1 MASDSEV
8 SSTASGDIEMA
19 IPTPDEVNT
28 FVTREYPAMTQ
39 SGFRCESMGE
49 TRCVARW
56 THDPSTLR
64 PGGLISGPVQFTA
77 ADLALWCLSFTVVG
91 LQPMAVTS
99 DLAITFLRPAAGG
112 DLLAEASLLRAG
124 RTRISGRVD
133 IRVDGT
139 ARLVAH
145 ATGSYALLEPR

>member
-1 MASDSEV
+1 
-8 SSTASGDIEMA
+8 MA
-19 IPTPDEVNT
+19 IPTPGEVNE
-28 FVTREYPAMTQ
+28 FVTREYPAMTG
-39 SGFRCESMGE
+39 SGFRCESMSE
-49 TRCVARW
+49 TVCVARW
-56 THDPSTLR
+56 THDPRTLR

-133 IRVDGT
+133 IRVEGSDQ
-139 ARLVAH
+139 VVSH

>member
-1 MASDSEV
+1 M
-8 SSTASGDIEMA
+8 GKL
-19 IPTPDEVNT
+19 PTPAEVNA
-28 FVTREYPAMTQ
+28 FVAAEYPAMTA
-39 SGFRCESMGE
+39 SGFRCESMAADH
-49 TRCVARW
+49 CVARW
-56 THDPSTLR
+56 TMDETTLR

-99 DLAITFLRPAAGG
+99 DLSITFLRPAAGG
-112 DLLAEASLLRAG
+112 DLLATAELLRAG

-133 IRVDGT
+133 IRVDGSE
-139 ARLVAH
+139 RLVSH